1 MARIRE
7 IVARGRRAP
16 QTVIANGDNEGQ
28 WLKRDMRAVE
38 IRSFRG
44 YFFTREWSKFC
55 WVRFERFHPG
65 FNFPATGHRHNYV
78 CRGGPF
84 VQIIPSGPLAVLN
97 GCNVGVERD
106 RRSRAG
112 PL

>member
-28 WLKRDMRAVE
+28 WLKRDMRTVE

-44 YFFTREWSKFC
+44 YFVTREC
-55 WVRFERFHPG
+55 LI
-65 FNFPATGHRHNYV
+65 
-78 CRGGPF
+78 F
-84 VQIIPSGPLAVLN
+84 VGQI
-97 GCNVGVERD
+97 
-106 RRSRAG
+106 
-112 PL
+112 